1 MWLGQLCR
9 GKCTRSAAVIAP
21 LWVIGARL
29 LPMVRFL
36 QGKRPC
42 EKQGPWAEADDTLT
56 SGDDDDVFYLF
67 LEKFCSVMGI

>member
-1 MWLGQLCR
+1 
-9 GKCTRSAAVIAP
+9 
-21 LWVIGARL
+21 
-29 LPMVRFL
+29 MVRFL